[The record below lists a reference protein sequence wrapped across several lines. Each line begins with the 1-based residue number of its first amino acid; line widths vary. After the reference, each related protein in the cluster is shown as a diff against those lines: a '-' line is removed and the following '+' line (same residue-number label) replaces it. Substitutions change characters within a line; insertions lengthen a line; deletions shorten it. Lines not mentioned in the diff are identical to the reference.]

1 MPDSPKS
8 AFLRFKTAA
17 ERLTK
22 TDLSYL
28 FKGGF
33 WLIVGQIAI
42 SAIAFATS
50 IAFAHF
56 VSKDDYGTY
65 RFLISIFWSL
75 TAFGLSGIPTAL
87 SRAVARGYDSSYW
100 HALRLSLIGGV
111 PMMLISVGLAGYY
124 FLNSNLL
131 LMYGCLVIAGIGPF
145 MQGAY
150 LYGAFVEGKQ
160 AFKINAIGGIF
171 LNLVPTLGLLI
182 LMVIFHDPVAFLA
195 TFLGASILS
204 GILISLYVI
213 KYFSISLHG
222 TQDPEFRSLGF
233 HLSAMNILFTV
244 SQQADKLLI
253 FHALGPINLAIYMF
267 AVSIP
272 DQLKALL
279 SNIESLAFPK
289 FANRTVQEVL
299 PTLGRRLGGLTG
311 LISLMVIAYI
321 AAAPYIFSLLFPTYT
336 DSIIFSQIYALSLIP
351 TGSVVP
357 VSLLQAHAAK
367 KELYIFNTAIPVLQI
382 VSLYI
387 GIFSFGLLGAICA
400 RIIARVITL
409 LLSVFLVHAYAKRN
423 PALI

>member
-17 ERLTK
+17 EHFTK

-87 SRAVARGYDSSYW
+87 SRAVAKGHDGAYW
-100 HALRLSLIGGV
+100 QALKLSLVGGI
-111 PMMLISVGLAGYY
+111 PMMLISIGLAGYY
-124 FLNSNLL
+124 FLNANLL
-131 LMYGCLVIAGIGPF
+131 LAYGCLVIAGIGPF

-150 LYGAFVEGKQ
+150 LYGAFIEGKR
-160 AFKINAIGGIF
+160 AFRINAVGGIF

-182 LMVIFHDPVAFLA
+182 LMMVFHDPVAFLA
-195 TFLGASILS
+195 TFLGASVLS
-204 GILISLYVI
+204 GALISLYVI
-213 KYFSISLHG
+213 RHFSIPLHG

-279 SNIESLAFPK
+279 GNIESLAFPK
-289 FANRTVQEVL
+289 FAKRAVQEVL
-299 PTLGRRLGGLTG
+299 PTLGRRLWGLTG
-311 LISLMVIAYI
+311 LISLVVFAYI
-321 AAAPYIFSLLFPTYT
+321 AAAPYIFSLLFPTYS

-351 TGSVVP
+351 AGSVVP

-367 KELYIFNTAIPVLQI
+367 KELYVFNTVIPVFQI
-382 VSLYI
+382 ASLYI
-387 GIFSFGLLGAICA
+387 GILLFGLLGAICA
-400 RIIARVITL
+400 RIIARIVTL
-409 LLSVFLVHAYAKRN
+409 ALSVVLVHVYAKRN
-423 PALI
+423 PVLA